1 MKLIK
6 RYHHDTLHAY
16 EEEIDLTSQQA
27 MLGMQNIQAMQ
38 ELYHL
43 IFSHSI
49 TLLREVNRLFL
60 RHVHQSSI
68 STQIRIGGK
77 SSIPI
82 STASYVK

>member
-1 MKLIK
+1 MIFCMPKAK
-6 RYHHDTLHAY
+6 
-16 EEEIDLTSQQA
+16 IDLTSQQA
-27 MLGMQNIQAMQ
+27 VLGMLDTQAMQ
-38 ELYHL
+38 ELNHL
-43 IFSHSI
+43 IFSHS
-49 TLLREVNRLFL
+49 TFFREVNRFFL